1 MTENNLLQLNGVGKQ
16 YHTPGAPATEV
27 LKGIDLGLSPGESMA
42 IVGPSGSGK
51 TTLLNIIGTLDA
63 PTEGELVFDG
73 RSLADLT
80 DKQLAR
86 VRNRDLGF
94 IFQLHHLLPQ
104 CTVLENVLLP
114 TLAGKGG
121 EDMETRALE
130 LLERVGMRDF
140 AASTPA
146 RLSGGESQRVAV
158 VRALINGPKLILAD
172 EPTGSLDSRNSEKI
186 ADLLASLNQEINS
199 ALIVVTH
206 SESLAER
213 MDRQLVLEDG
223 RLVEHE

>member
-1 MTENNLLQLNGVGKQ
+1 MTEQNLLQLKGVGKE
-16 YHTPGAPATEV
+16 YRNPGTPATEV
-27 LKGIDLGLSPGESMA
+27 LKRIDLDLSPGESLA

-51 TTLLNIIGTLDA
+51 TTLLNIIGTLDS
-63 PTEGELVFDG
+63 PTAGALVFDG
-73 RSLADLT
+73 RNPADLT

-86 VRNRDLGF
+86 VRNREMGF